1 MQPLVLVVDDNKIT
15 TKLMRRYLESNG
27 FLADEAGDGVDCLEK
42 VALRLPD
49 AIILDVMMPRMDGF
63 ETVRALKAN
72 PETAMVPVAIV
83 TALNDSATQSK
94 AVESG
99 ADDFLTKPIDESLLI
114 AKARMLTSLAMER
127 RRIVRLRAIIHGLL
141 HDGNSDVGTLLR
153 EEGFM
158 E

>member
-27 FLADEAGDGVDCLEK
+27 FLADEAGDGVECLEK
-42 VALRLPD
+42 VALRHPD

-63 ETVRALKAN
+63 ETVRALKAD
-72 PETAMVPVAIV
+72 PATALIPVAIV

-94 AVESG
+94 AVDAG

-114 AKARMLTSLAMER
+114 TKARMLTSLAMER
-127 RRIVRLRAIIHGLL
+127 RRVLRLRQIIQSLL
-141 HDGNSDVGTLLR
+141 NDGHSDVGTLLR

-158 E
+158 K

>member
-42 VALRLPD
+42 VAIRPPD

-72 PETAMVPVAIV
+72 PETAMIPVAIV

-94 AVESG
+94 AVEAG

-114 AKARMLTSLAMER
+114 AKARMLTSLAIER
-127 RRIVRLRAIIHGLL
+127 RRIERLRAIINGLL
-141 HDGNSDVGTLLR
+141 HGGSADVGTLLR

-158 E
+158 N